1 MVHRNL
7 LVTALLAAV
16 FALAGCEGDDG
27 ATGPV
32 GPEGPAGPAGP
43 AGADGQDGQDGA
55 DGQDGITSIT
65 LQFLGRYESGLFD
78 EGASEIVAYD
88 PATSRIFQVNAVSGQ
103 VDVIDIA
110 APSAPQL
117 VDAIDVGAAVTA
129 NTSITTVLGSV
140 NSVAVANGVI
150 GAAIAADAGD
160 ERGVAAFFQA
170 SDQSFLAAYEVGFL
184 PDSIALSAD
193 ASVAVVANEG
203 EPLDDYSVDPEG
215 SISVIDLSAGV
226 AGATVTELGFTDFNA
241 GGSRAAELDPSVRI
255 FGPGASVA
263 QDLEPE
269 YVAIAPDAATAY
281 VTLQENNAVA
291 VVDLATPAIAAIVA
305 LGAKDHGVI
314 GNELD
319 ASDRDGGINIRNWP
333 VNGWYMPDTIATYEF
348 QGQTLLVTANEGDTR
363 DYDGYSE
370 EARIGDLTL
379 DPTAF
384 PDAATLQLD
393 ENLGRL
399 LTSTADGDIDGDG
412 DVDVLYSIGA
422 RSFAIWDGATG
433 ALLYDSGND
442 FERITAN
449 RLPAHFNADNDEND
463 PDTRSDAKGPEP
475 EALAVGSIGGA
486 TFAFIGLERI
496 GGIMVYNVSNPQSPR
511 FVEYRIDR
519 DFGEEPSLGDNDGDG
534 IDESNPAA
542 GDIGPESIIF
552 IPAADSPNGNDLLAI
567 GNEVSGTLALYQVNV
582 VPE

>member
-1 MVHRNL
+1 
-7 LVTALLAAV
+7 
-16 FALAGCEGDDG
+16 GQ
-27 ATGPV
+27 
-32 GPEGPAGPAGP
+32 
-43 AGADGQDGQDGA
+43 DGQDGADGA

-88 PATSRIFQVNAVSGQ
+88 ADTNRILQVNAVSGQ

-117 VDAIDVGAAVTA
+117 VDSIDVGAAVAA
-129 NTSITTVLGSV
+129 NTTIATVLGSV

-150 GAAIAADAGD
+150 AAAIAADAGD

-170 SDQSFLAAYEVGFL
+170 SDQSFLGAYEVGFL
-184 PDSIALSAD
+184 PDSIALASD

-203 EPLDDYSVDPEG
+203 EPLEDYSADPEG

-226 AGATVTELGFTDFNA
+226 AAATVTELGFTDFNA
-241 GGSRAAELDPSVRI
+241 GGARAAELDPLVRI

-269 YVAIAPDAATAY
+269 YAAIAPDAATAY

-291 VVDLATPAIAAIVA
+291 VVDLAGPSIAAIVA
-305 LGAKDHGVI
+305 LGAKDHGII

-333 VNGWYMPDTIATYEF
+333 VRGWYMPDTIATYEF

-370 EARIGDLTL
+370 EARIADLTL

-384 PDAATLQLD
+384 FDAATLQAD

-399 LTSTADGDIDGDG
+399 LTSTADGDIDDDG

-449 RLPAHFNADNDEND
+449 RLPGHFNADNDENA

-475 EALAVGSIGGA
+475 EAVAVGNIDGA
-486 TFAFIGLERI
+486 SFAFIGLERV

-519 DFGEEPSLGDNDGDG
+519 DFGEEPSLGDTDGDG

-542 GDIGPESIIF
+542 GDIAPEAIIF
-552 IPAADSPNGNDLLAI
+552 IPAADSPNGNDLI
-567 GNEVSGTLALYQVNV
+567 VVGNEVSGTLSIYQVNV

>member
-27 ATGPV
+27 ATGPA

-43 AGADGQDGQDGA
+43 AGADGQEGQDGA

-160 ERGVAAFFQA
+160 ERGVAPFFQA

-215 SISVIDLSAGV
+215 SISVIDL
-226 AGATVTELGFTDFNA
+226 
-241 GGSRAAELDPSVRI
+241 
-255 FGPGASVA
+255 
-263 QDLEPE
+263 
-269 YVAIAPDAATAY
+269 
-281 VTLQENNAVA
+281 
-291 VVDLATPAIAAIVA
+291 
-305 LGAKDHGVI
+305 
-314 GNELD
+314 
-319 ASDRDGGINIRNWP
+319 
-333 VNGWYMPDTIATYEF
+333 
-348 QGQTLLVTANEGDTR
+348 
-363 DYDGYSE
+363 
-370 EARIGDLTL
+370 
-379 DPTAF
+379 
-384 PDAATLQLD
+384 
-393 ENLGRL
+393 
-399 LTSTADGDIDGDG
+399 
-412 DVDVLYSIGA
+412 
-422 RSFAIWDGATG
+422 
-433 ALLYDSGND
+433 
-442 FERITAN
+442 
-449 RLPAHFNADNDEND
+449 
-463 PDTRSDAKGPEP
+463 
-475 EALAVGSIGGA
+475 
-486 TFAFIGLERI
+486 
-496 GGIMVYNVSNPQSPR
+496 
-511 FVEYRIDR
+511 
-519 DFGEEPSLGDNDGDG
+519 
-534 IDESNPAA
+534 
-542 GDIGPESIIF
+542 
-552 IPAADSPNGNDLLAI
+552 LAI

>member
-1 MVHRNL
+1 MLHRNL
-7 LVTALLAAV
+7 LVTALLASV
-16 FALAGCEGDDG
+16 FALAGCDGDDG
-27 ATGPV
+27 AI
-32 GPEGPAGPAGP
+32 GPAGPQGPAGP
-43 AGADGQDGQDGA
+43 AGADGQDGEDGR
-55 DGQDGITSIT
+55 DGITSIT

-78 EGASEIVAYD
+78 EGASEILAYD

-103 VDVIDIA
+103 VNVIDIA
-110 APSAPQL
+110 APSTPQL
-117 VDAIDVGAAVTA
+117 VDSIDVGAAVAA
-129 NTSITTVLGSV
+129 NTAITTVLGSV
-140 NSVAVANGVI
+140 NSVSVANGVI
-150 GAAIAADAGD
+150 AAAIAADAGD

-170 SDQSFLAAYEVGFL
+170 SDQSFLGAYEVGFL
-184 PDSIALSAD
+184 PDSIALDAG
-193 ASVAVVANEG
+193 ASVAVIANEG

-226 AGATVTELGFTDFNA
+226 AAATVTELGFTDFNT
-241 GGSRAAELDPSVRI
+241 GGARAAELDPAIRI

-269 YVAIAPDAATAY
+269 YVAIAPDATTAY
-281 VTLQENNAVA
+281 VTLQENNAVV
-291 VVDLATPAIAAIVA
+291 VVDLTGPSIAAIVA
-305 LGAKDHGVI
+305 LGAKDHGII

-333 VNGWYMPDTIATYEF
+333 VFGWYMPDTIATYQF

-370 EARIGDLTL
+370 EARMADLSL
-379 DPTAF
+379 DATAF

-399 LTSTADGDIDGDG
+399 LTSTADGDIDDDG

-422 RSFAIWDGATG
+422 RSFSIWDGTTG

-449 RLPAHFNADNDEND
+449 RLPEHFNADNDEND

-475 EALAVGSIGGA
+475 EAVAIGNIGGA
-486 TFAFIGLERI
+486 SFAFIGLERI
-496 GGIMVYNVSNPQSPR
+496 GGIMVYNISNPQSPR

-519 DFGEEPSLGDNDGDG
+519 DFSEEPSLGDTDGDG
-534 IDESNPAA
+534 IDEANPAA
-542 GDIGPESIIF
+542 GDIAPESIIF
-552 IPAADSPNGNDLLAI
+552 IPAADSPNGNDLIAV

>member
-1 MVHRNL
+1 MLHRNL
-7 LVTALLAAV
+7 LVTALLASV
-16 FALAGCEGDDG
+16 FALAGCDGDDG
-27 ATGPV
+27 AI
-32 GPEGPAGPAGP
+32 GPAGPQGPAGP
-43 AGADGQDGQDGA
+43 AGADGQDGQDGQDGA
-55 DGQDGITSIT
+55 DGRDGITSIT

-78 EGASEIVAYD
+78 EGASEILAYD

-110 APSAPQL
+110 APSTPQL
-117 VDAIDVGAAVTA
+117 VDSIDVGAAVAA
-129 NTSITTVLGSV
+129 NTAITTVLGSV
-140 NSVAVANGVI
+140 NSVSVANGVI
-150 GAAIAADAGD
+150 AAAIAADAGD

-170 SDQSFLAAYEVGFL
+170 SDQSFLGAYEVGFL
-184 PDSIALSAD
+184 PDSIALDAG
-193 ASVAVVANEG
+193 ASVAVIANEG

-226 AGATVTELGFTDFNA
+226 AAATVTELGFTDFNT
-241 GGSRAAELDPSVRI
+241 GGARAAELDPAIRI

-269 YVAIAPDAATAY
+269 YVAIAPDATTAY
-281 VTLQENNAVA
+281 VTLQENNAVV
-291 VVDLATPAIAAIVA
+291 VVDLTGPSIAAIVA
-305 LGAKDHGVI
+305 LGAKDHGII

-333 VNGWYMPDTIATYEF
+333 VFGWYMPDTIATYQF

-370 EARIGDLTL
+370 EARMADLSL
-379 DPTAF
+379 DATAF

-399 LTSTADGDIDGDG
+399 LTSTADGDIDDDG

-422 RSFAIWDGATG
+422 RSFSIWDGTTG

-449 RLPAHFNADNDEND
+449 RLPEHFNADNDEND

-475 EALAVGSIGGA
+475 EAVAIGNIGGA
-486 TFAFIGLERI
+486 SFAFIGLERI
-496 GGIMVYNVSNPQSPR
+496 GGIMVYNISNPQSPR

-519 DFGEEPSLGDNDGDG
+519 DFSEEPSLGDTDGDG
-534 IDESNPAA
+534 IDEANPAA
-542 GDIGPESIIF
+542 GDIAPESIIF
-552 IPAADSPNGNDLLAI
+552 IPAADSPNGNDLIAV